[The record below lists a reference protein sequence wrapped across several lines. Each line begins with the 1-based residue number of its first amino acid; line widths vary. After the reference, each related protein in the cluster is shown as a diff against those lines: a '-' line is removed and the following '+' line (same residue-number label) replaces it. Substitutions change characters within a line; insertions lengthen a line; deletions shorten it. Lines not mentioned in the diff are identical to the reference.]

1 MDGSGLAALE
11 RAELAARERRLAA
24 MAEAERIVGAAT
36 ERARAIEAEVPERTE
51 AAVAARRDEHLERT
65 AAAIAAIDEEL
76 VAFERGAVL
85 PGPADPAFERA
96 VELVVAAVL
105 GEDRWER

>member
-11 RAELAARERRLAA
+11 RAELVARERRLTA

-36 ERARAIEAEVPERTE
+36 ERASAIEAALPERI
-51 AAVAARRDEHLERT
+51 AAALAARRDEHRERT

-76 VAFERGAVL
+76 AEFERRAVP
-85 PGPADPAFERA
+85 PGPSDPAFERA

-105 GEDRWER
+105 GEDRQER